1 MPIKLPNVTHKTVE
15 QLRTERYDQYKP
27 LTKRLRDGIQSICL
41 KHRTVYEGG
50 LYEGMM
56 ARLQNFLQKR
66 KPNQTAAEYYRQQ
79 YGIGPDYRPEYSR
92 GSLILDKRQWVAR
105 DVVYVVPLTDHPKKP
120 EGHDWAAI
128 EVYTKWDKNAERPD
142 FEVKMLPGTPAELKR
157 RAKEE
162 FDHIIDAFIHKVTE
176 KVLDILVAHPE
187 YECEL
192 LGGKVV
198 GSSFEGDVI
207 LKFGDKT
214 RFRMHVSLKYN
225 QSVLGTP
232 YVQYPLTF
240 HDVVTEANAKGT
252 GMVSE
257 NKILEVMGIEP
268 WKPTKSK
275 KPWDKV
281 AVGDIV
287 ELQDGTIV
295 IVVKTRGDRA
305 YFFRQAWGQRE
316 GKAEDIKFVHA
327 HTKVRDEMDYTMRG
341 KEVAWHESRQF
352 VLYVEMFNGR
362 TDKFAVD
369 KKYNNEIK
377 DESFQKQ
384 EYKVRLLGFPL
395 IDACWDKLTAPFEPK
410 AKKKI
415 RRYR

>member
-1 MPIKLPNVTHKTVE
+1 MPIKLPGVTHKTVE
-15 QLRTERYDQYKP
+15 QLRSERYDQYKP
-27 LTKRLRDGIQSICL
+27 LTKKLRDGIESICL
-41 KHRTVYEGG
+41 KHRTEYEGR
-50 LYEGMM
+50 LYDNMM
-56 ARLQNFLQKR
+56 AKLDHFLKNR
-66 KPNQTAAEYYRQQ
+66 KPNQTAFDFYNQEH
-79 YGIGPDYRPEYSR
+79 GVGPDYRASYSR
-92 GSLILDKRQWVAR
+92 GSLVLDKRQWVAR
-105 DVVYVVPLTDHPKKP
+105 DVVFVVPLTDHPKKP
-120 EGHDWAAI
+120 EGHDWAGI
-128 EVYTKWDKNAERPD
+128 EKHTKWEKNAERPN
-142 FEVKMLPGTPAELKR
+142 FEVKMLPGTPDELKA
-157 RAKEE
+157 RAKKE
-162 FDHIIDAFIHKVTE
+162 FDQIINAFIHKVTE

-192 LGGKVV
+192 IGGKVV
-198 GSSFEGDVI
+198 GYCFEGDVI
-207 LKFGDKT
+207 LKFGGKT

-240 HDVVTEANAKGT
+240 HDVVTEDNPKGT

-281 AVGDIV
+281 SVGDIV
-287 ELQDGTIV
+287 ELQDGTLV

-305 YFFRQAWGQRE
+305 YFYRQAWGQRE

-327 HTKVRDEMDYTMRG
+327 HTKVRDEMDYTTRG
-341 KEVAWHESRQF
+341 QGLSWDESRQF
-352 VLYVEMFNGR
+352 ALYIEMFNGR
-362 TDKFAVD
+362 TDKFVID
-369 KKYNNEIK
+369 KKYNKEIH

-384 EYKVRLLGFPL
+384 EYKARLLGFPL
-395 IDACWDKLTAPFEPK
+395 IDACWDKLTVPPEPK
-410 AKKKI
+410 PKKKI